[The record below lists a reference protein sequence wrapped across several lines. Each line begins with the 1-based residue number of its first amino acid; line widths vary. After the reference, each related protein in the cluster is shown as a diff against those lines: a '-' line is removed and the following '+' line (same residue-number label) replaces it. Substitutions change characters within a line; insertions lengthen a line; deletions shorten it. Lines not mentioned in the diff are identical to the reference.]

1 MAVKAESTGAID
13 AIWVGDSI
21 LSKPRLECI
30 PLLGAIAAR
39 TSRVKL
45 GVACMATIAQ
55 RNPVLLALQWASLD
69 VLSNGRTWLAACM
82 GYPASQHPMAAKEL
96 EVMGIASKERPGRL
110 EEMIQ
115 ALRLLWSDEHA
126 SFHGKYYSFDDVN
139 LLPKPA
145 QRPCPIYI
153 AGTPRP
159 AQIGERGV
167 ERSLRRIARYADGW
181 MSNQIELAMFKDYQ
195 GRLREMVT
203 EEGRDP
209 NAFKTVL
216 YYGVS
221 VNRDREQAF
230 REAKTFL
237 DAYYQK
243 DFTREGVEIW
253 TACGPVEHCVDCLRG
268 FIEAGVDHVAIRPIG
283 DDLNQQ
289 FVMFLGRTY
298 SRAAGGNRQGRLAP
312 RTSRQEDGIYNRSM
326 KPLFSISRIKRESMK
341 SSGFASRALG
351 CAFSKVFN
359 STPTPSAVGYGGISR
374 CSVTRS

>member
-1 MAVKAESTGAID
+1 MLAAMLKKNTTFGITLSNRAILTQGTNAKDLIDMAVQAEDTGAID
-13 AIWVGDSI
+13 AVWVGDSI

-30 PLLGAIAAR
+30 PLLGAIASH

-69 VLSNGRTWLAACM
+69 VLSGGRTWLAACM

-96 EVMGIASKERPGRL
+96 EVMGVKSKERPGRL

-126 SFHGKYYSFDDVN
+126 NFHGKYYSFDDVN

-159 AQIGERGV
+159 GQIGDGGV

-181 MSNQIELAMFKDYQ
+181 MTNQIELGMFREYAA
-195 GRLREMVT
+195 RLREMLVQ
-203 EEGRDP
+203 EGRDP
-209 NAFKTVL
+209 SAFKMVL

-221 VNRDREQAF
+221 VNSDRDRAF
-230 REAKTFL
+230 GEAKTFL

-243 DFTREGVEIW
+243 DFTRQGVEIW
-253 TACGPVEHCVDCLRG
+253 TACGPVEHCVDCVRG
-268 FIEAGVDHVAIRPIG
+268 FIDAGVDHVTIRPIG
-283 DDLNQQ
+283 DNLDEQ
-289 FVMFLGRTY
+289 FKVFLGEVLP
-298 SRAAGGNRQGRLAP
+298 AL
-312 RTSRQEDGIYNRSM
+312 
-326 KPLFSISRIKRESMK
+326 KRV
-341 SSGFASRALG
+341 SG
-351 CAFSKVFN
+351 
-359 STPTPSAVGYGGISR
+359 
-374 CSVTRS
+374 

>member
-1 MAVKAESTGAID
+1 MLAGMAKKKTTFGLTLSNRALVTRGTPPEELIDMAVRADATGAVD

-69 VLSNGRTWLAACM
+69 VLSGGRTWLAACM

-96 EVMGIASKERPGRL
+96 EVMGVASKERPGRL

-115 ALRLLWSDEHA
+115 ALRLLWSEEHA
-126 SFHGKYYSFDDVN
+126 SFHGKYYSFEDVN

-153 AGTPRP
+153 AGTPRA
-159 AQIGERGV
+159 AQIGEGGV

-181 MSNQIELAMFKDYQ
+181 MSNQIELSMFRDHQ
-195 GRLREMVT
+195 ARLRKMLV

-209 NAFKTVL
+209 EAFKTVL

-221 VNRDREQAF
+221 VNSDREQAF
-230 REAKTFL
+230 REAKAFL

-243 DFTREGVEIW
+243 DFTRQGVEIW
-253 TACGPVEHCVDCLRG
+253 TACGPVEHCVGCVKE
-268 FIEAGVDHVAIRPIG
+268 FIDAGVDHVAIRPIG
-283 DDLNQQ
+283 EDLNAQ
-289 FVMFLGRTY
+289 FRIYLEEILPALN
-298 SRAAGGNRQGRLAP
+298 AAND
-312 RTSRQEDGIYNRSM
+312 S
-326 KPLFSISRIKRESMK
+326 
-341 SSGFASRALG
+341 
-351 CAFSKVFN
+351 
-359 STPTPSAVGYGGISR
+359 
-374 CSVTRS
+374 

>member
-1 MAVKAESTGAID
+1 MLAAMSQHKTSFGLTLSNRALVTQGTQPRELIDMAVKAENSGAID

-30 PLLGAIAAR
+30 PLLGAIAAH

-69 VLSNGRTWLAACM
+69 VLSGGRTWLAACM

-96 EVMGIASKERPGRL
+96 EVMGIKSKERPGRL
-110 EEMIQ
+110 EEMIG
-115 ALRLLWSDEHA
+115 ALRVLWSDEHA
-126 SFHGKYYSFDDVN
+126 SFHGKYYSFDEVN

-159 AQIGERGV
+159 SQIGDGGV

-181 MSNQIELAMFKDYQ
+181 MTNQIELAMFQDYRS
-195 GRLREMVT
+195 RLCEMLVD
-203 EEGRDP
+203 EGRDP
-209 NAFKTVL
+209 EQFKTVL

-221 VNRDREQAF
+221 VNRDRDQAF
-230 REAKTFL
+230 RQAKTFL

-243 DFTREGVEIW
+243 DFTRPGVEIW
-253 TACGPVEHCVDCLRG
+253 TACGPVEHCVDCVRG
-268 FIEAGVDHVAIRPIG
+268 FINAGVDHVTIRPIG
-283 DDLNQQ
+283 DDLKHQ
-289 FVMFLGRTY
+289 FNNFLQDVVPALN
-298 SRAAGGNRQGRLAP
+298 SAADNA
-312 RTSRQEDGIYNRSM
+312 
-326 KPLFSISRIKRESMK
+326 
-341 SSGFASRALG
+341 A
-351 CAFSKVFN
+351 
-359 STPTPSAVGYGGISR
+359 
-374 CSVTRS
+374 

>member
-1 MAVKAESTGAID
+1 MAATRTTFGLTLSNRALVTRGTPAEELITMAAKAENTGAIE
-13 AIWVGDSI
+13 AVWVGDSI

-69 VLSNGRTWLAACM
+69 ALSNGRTWLAACL

-96 EVMGIASKERPGRL
+96 QVMGVASKERPGRL
-110 EEMIQ
+110 EEMLQ
-115 ALRLLWSDEHA
+115 ALRALWTDEHA

-159 AQIGERGV
+159 SQIGERGV
-167 ERSLRRIARYADGW
+167 ERSLRRMARYADGW
-181 MSNQIELAMFKDYQ
+181 MSNQIELAMFQDYK
-195 GRLREMVT
+195 GRLREMLL
-203 EEGRDP
+203 EEGKDP
-209 NAFKTVL
+209 TSFKTAL

-221 VNRDREQAF
+221 VNSDRDQAF
-230 REAKTFL
+230 REAKSFL

-243 DFTREGVEIW
+243 DFTRPGVEIW
-253 TACGPVEHCVDCLRG
+253 TACGPIEHCVDCVRG
-268 FIEAGVDHVAIRPIG
+268 YIDAGVDHVTIRPIG
-283 DDLNQQ
+283 ADLNEQ
-289 FVMFLGRTY
+289 FR
-298 SRAAGGNRQGRLAP
+298 
-312 RTSRQEDGIYNRSM
+312 IYLDELL
-326 KPLFSISRIKRESMK
+326 P
-341 SSGFASRALG
+341 AL
-351 CAFSKVFN
+351 
-359 STPTPSAVGYGGISR
+359 TAVTGEPA
-374 CSVTRS
+374 

>member
-1 MAVKAESTGAID
+1 MPQKRTSFGLTLSNRALVTRGAPPHELIDMAVEAEKTGAID

-30 PLLGAIAAR
+30 PLLGAIAAQ

-69 VLSNGRTWLAACM
+69 VLSGGRTWLAACM

-96 EVMGIASKERPGRL
+96 EVMGIASKERPRRL

-115 ALRLLWSDEHA
+115 ALRVLWTDEQA

-145 QRPCPIYI
+145 QQPCPIYI

-159 AQIGERGV
+159 TQIGEHGV
-167 ERSLRRIARYADGW
+167 ERSLRRMARYADGW
-181 MSNQIELAMFKDYQ
+181 MSNQIELVMFQEYS
-195 GRLREMVT
+195 GRLREMLV

-216 YYGVS
+216 YYGVA
-221 VNRDREQAF
+221 VNRDRDQAF
-230 REAKTFL
+230 REAKAFL

-243 DFTREGVEIW
+243 DFTRAGVEIW
-253 TACGPVEHCVDCLRG
+253 NACGPVEHCVDCVRG
-268 FIEAGVDHVAIRPIG
+268 FIDAGVDHVTIRPVG
-283 DDLNQQ
+283 ADLKGQ
-289 FVMFLGRTY
+289 FRIFLNDVLPALNLAAA
-298 SRAAGGNRQGRLAP
+298 RAA
-312 RTSRQEDGIYNRSM
+312 
-326 KPLFSISRIKRESMK
+326 
-341 SSGFASRALG
+341 
-351 CAFSKVFN
+351 
-359 STPTPSAVGYGGISR
+359 
-374 CSVTRS
+374 

>member
-1 MAVKAESTGAID
+1 MLAAMLKKKPTFGITLSNRAILTQGTHAKDLIDMAVQAEDTGAVD
-13 AIWVGDSI
+13 AVWVGDSI

-30 PLLGAIAAR
+30 PLLGAIASH

-69 VLSNGRTWLAACM
+69 VLSGGRTWLAACM

-96 EVMGIASKERPGRL
+96 EVMGVKSKERPGRL

-115 ALRLLWSDEHA
+115 ALRLLWSEEHA

-145 QRPCPIYI
+145 QTPCPIYI

-159 AQIGERGV
+159 AQIGDGGV

-181 MSNQIELAMFKDYQ
+181 MTNQIELEMFREYAA
-195 GRLREMVT
+195 RLREMLVQ
-203 EEGRDP
+203 EGRNP
-209 NAFKTVL
+209 SGFKMVL

-221 VNRDREQAF
+221 VNSDRDRAF
-230 REAKTFL
+230 GEAKTFL

-243 DFTREGVEIW
+243 DFTRQGVEIW
-253 TACGPVEHCVDCLRG
+253 TACGPVEHCVDCVRG
-268 FIEAGVDHVAIRPIG
+268 FIDAGVDHVTIRPIG
-283 DDLNQQ
+283 DNLDEQ
-289 FVMFLGRTY
+289 FKIFLREVLP
-298 SRAAGGNRQGRLAP
+298 AL
-312 RTSRQEDGIYNRSM
+312 
-326 KPLFSISRIKRESMK
+326 KRV
-341 SSGFASRALG
+341 SS
-351 CAFSKVFN
+351 
-359 STPTPSAVGYGGISR
+359 
-374 CSVTRS
+374 

>member
-1 MAVKAESTGAID
+1 MLAGMAGNKTTFGLTLSNRALVTRGTPPKELIEMAARAENSGAID
-13 AIWVGDSI
+13 AVWVGDSI

-30 PLLGAIAAR
+30 PLLGAIAAH

-69 VLSNGRTWLAACM
+69 VLSGGRTWLAACM

-96 EVMGIASKERPGRL
+96 EVMGVASKERPGRL

-159 AQIGERGV
+159 AQIGARGV

-181 MSNQIELAMFKDYQ
+181 MTNQIESAIFQDHL
-195 GRLREMVT
+195 GRLRKMLV

-209 NAFKTVL
+209 NRFKTVL
-216 YYGVS
+216 YYGVC

-243 DFTREGVEIW
+243 DFTRQGVEIW
-253 TACGPVEHCVDCLRG
+253 TACGPIEHCVECLRG
-268 FIEAGVDHVAIRPIG
+268 FIDAGVDHVAIRPIG
-283 DDLNQQ
+283 EDLKEQ
-289 FVMFLGRTY
+289 FRIYLEDLLPALRRVGGG
-298 SRAAGGNRQGRLAP
+298 AA
-312 RTSRQEDGIYNRSM
+312 
-326 KPLFSISRIKRESMK
+326 
-341 SSGFASRALG
+341 
-351 CAFSKVFN
+351 
-359 STPTPSAVGYGGISR
+359 
-374 CSVTRS
+374 

>member
-1 MAVKAESTGAID
+1 MKTTFGLTLSNRALVTRGTPAEDLIEMAVEAERTGAID
-13 AIWVGDSI
+13 AVWVGDSI

-30 PLLGAIAAR
+30 PLLGAIAGR

-69 VLSNGRTWLAACM
+69 ALSGGRTWLAACM
-82 GYPASQHPMAAKEL
+82 GYPAGQHPMAAKEL
-96 EVMGIASKERPGRL
+96 EVMGVASKERPGRM

-115 ALRLLWSDEHA
+115 ALRILWSSEQA

-167 ERSLRRIARYADGW
+167 ERALRRIARYADGW
-181 MSNQIELAMFKDYQ
+181 MSNQIELSMLRDYKS
-195 GRLREMVT
+195 RLREMLL

-216 YYGVS
+216 YYGVAVHS
-221 VNRDREQAF
+221 DREQAF
-230 REAKTFL
+230 GEAKAFL

-243 DFTREGVEIW
+243 DFSREGVEIW
-253 TACGPVEHCVDCLRG
+253 TACGPVEHCVECMRG
-268 FIEAGVDHVAIRPIG
+268 FIAAGIDHIAIRPIG
-283 DDLNQQ
+283 ADLDRQ
-289 FVMFLGRTY
+289 FEIFLKEMLPALQRV
-298 SRAAGGNRQGRLAP
+298 AAAP
-312 RTSRQEDGIYNRSM
+312 DSVQ
-326 KPLFSISRIKRESMK
+326 
-341 SSGFASRALG
+341 
-351 CAFSKVFN
+351 
-359 STPTPSAVGYGGISR
+359 AVN
-374 CSVTRS
+374 

>member
-1 MAVKAESTGAID
+1 MLAGMAERKTTFGLTLSNRALVTKGTPARELIDMAAAAENSGFID

-30 PLLGAIAAR
+30 PLLGAIAAY

-69 VLSNGRTWLAACM
+69 VLSGGRTWLAACM

-96 EVMGIASKERPGRL
+96 EVMGVQSKERPGRL
-110 EEMIQ
+110 EEMLQ
-115 ALRLLWSDEHA
+115 ALRVLWTDEHA

-145 QRPCPIYI
+145 QTPCPIYI

-159 AQIGERGV
+159 AQIGARGV

-181 MSNQIELAMFKDYQ
+181 MTNQIELAMFQDYLP
-195 GRLREMVT
+195 RLRQMLI

-216 YYGVS
+216 YYGVA
-221 VNRDREQAF
+221 VNHDRDQAF

-253 TACGPVEHCVDCLRG
+253 TACGSVEHCVDCVSR

-283 DDLNQQ
+283 DDLNEQ
-289 FVMFLGRTY
+289 FGIFLGEVLPALT
-298 SRAAGGNRQGRLAP
+298 AVTG
-312 RTSRQEDGIYNRSM
+312 DG
-326 KPLFSISRIKRESMK
+326 
-341 SSGFASRALG
+341 A
-351 CAFSKVFN
+351 
-359 STPTPSAVGYGGISR
+359 
-374 CSVTRS
+374 

>member
-1 MAVKAESTGAID
+1 MLAAMTEKKTSVGLTLSNRALVTRGMQPNELIDMAVQAENTGAID
-13 AIWVGDSI
+13 AVWVGDSI

-30 PLLGAIAAR
+30 PLLGAIAAH

-69 VLSNGRTWLAACM
+69 VLSGGRTWLAACM

-115 ALRLLWSDEHA
+115 ALRLLWSEEHA
-126 SFHGKYYSFDDVN
+126 SFHGKYYAFDDVN
-139 LLPKPA
+139 LLPKSA
-145 QRPCPIYI
+145 QQPCPIYI

-181 MSNQIELAMFKDYQ
+181 MTNQIELAMFQDYL
-195 GRLREMVT
+195 GRLHELLV
-203 EEGRDP
+203 EEGRRPDD
-209 NAFKTVL
+209 FKTVL

-221 VNRDREQAF
+221 VNEDQEQAF
-230 REAKTFL
+230 REAKAFL

-243 DFTREGVEIW
+243 DFTRQGVEIW
-253 TACGPVEHCVDCLRG
+253 TACGTVDHCVAQVRG
-268 FIEAGVDHVAIRPIG
+268 FMDAGVDHVTIRPIG
-283 DDLNQQ
+283 NDLDKQ
-289 FVMFLGRTY
+289 FRIFLEQVLPALT
-298 SRAAGGNRQGRLAP
+298 RAA
-312 RTSRQEDGIYNRSM
+312 I
-326 KPLFSISRIKRESMK
+326 
-341 SSGFASRALG
+341 
-351 CAFSKVFN
+351 
-359 STPTPSAVGYGGISR
+359 
-374 CSVTRS
+374 

>member
-1 MAVKAESTGAID
+1 MLAAMLKKNTTFGITLSNRAILTQGTNAKDLIDMAVQAEDTGAID
-13 AIWVGDSI
+13 AVWVGDSI

-30 PLLGAIAAR
+30 PLLGAIASH

-69 VLSNGRTWLAACM
+69 VLSGGRTWLAACM

-96 EVMGIASKERPGRL
+96 EVMGVKSKERPGRL

-115 ALRLLWSDEHA
+115 ALRLLWSEEHA
-126 SFHGKYYSFDDVN
+126 NFHGKYYSFDDVN

-159 AQIGERGV
+159 GQIGDGGV

-181 MSNQIELAMFKDYQ
+181 MTNQIELGMFREYAA
-195 GRLREMVT
+195 RLREMLVQ
-203 EEGRDP
+203 EGRDP
-209 NAFKTVL
+209 SAFKMIL

-221 VNRDREQAF
+221 VNSDRDRAF
-230 REAKTFL
+230 GEAKTFL

-243 DFTREGVEIW
+243 DFTRQGVEIW
-253 TACGPVEHCVDCLRG
+253 TACGPVEHCVDCVSG
-268 FIEAGVDHVAIRPIG
+268 FIDAGVDHVTIRPIG
-283 DDLNQQ
+283 DNLDEQ
-289 FVMFLGRTY
+289 FKIFLREVLP
-298 SRAAGGNRQGRLAP
+298 AL
-312 RTSRQEDGIYNRSM
+312 
-326 KPLFSISRIKRESMK
+326 KRV
-341 SSGFASRALG
+341 SG
-351 CAFSKVFN
+351 
-359 STPTPSAVGYGGISR
+359 
-374 CSVTRS
+374 

>member
-1 MAVKAESTGAID
+1 MQPKELIDMAVQAENTGAID
-13 AIWVGDSI
+13 AVWVGDSI

-30 PLLGAIAAR
+30 PLLGAIAAH

-69 VLSNGRTWLAACM
+69 VLSSGRTWLAACM

-126 SFHGKYYSFDDVN
+126 SFHGKYYAFDDVN

-159 AQIGERGV
+159 TQIGDRGV

-181 MSNQIELAMFKDYQ
+181 MTNQIELAMFQDYL
-195 GRLREMVT
+195 GRLRELLV
-203 EEGRDP
+203 EEGRRSSD
-209 NAFKTVL
+209 FKTVL
-216 YYGVS
+216 YYGIS
-221 VNRDREQAF
+221 VNEDRDQAF
-230 REAKTFL
+230 REAKAFL

-243 DFTREGVEIW
+243 DFTRQGVEIW
-253 TACGPVEHCVDCLRG
+253 TACGPVEHCVAQVRG
-268 FIEAGVDHVAIRPIG
+268 FIDAGVDHVTIRPIG
-283 DDLNQQ
+283 EDLDQQ
-289 FVMFLGRTY
+289 FRIFLEEV
-298 SRAAGGNRQGRLAP
+298 LP
-312 RTSRQEDGIYNRSM
+312 
-326 KPLFSISRIKRESMK
+326 
-341 SSGFASRALG
+341 AL
-351 CAFSKVFN
+351 S
-359 STPTPSAVGYGGISR
+359 
-374 CSVTRS
+374 